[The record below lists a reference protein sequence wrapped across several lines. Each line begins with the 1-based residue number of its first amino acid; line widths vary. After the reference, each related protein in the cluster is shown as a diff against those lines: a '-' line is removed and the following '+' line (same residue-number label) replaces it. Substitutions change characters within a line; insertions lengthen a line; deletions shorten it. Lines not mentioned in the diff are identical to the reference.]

1 MQKLLT
7 PPEVAE
13 VLDVPE
19 RTLADWRH
27 RGTGP
32 PWLRVGR
39 HARYPEAGLAGWIE
53 QGVAQA
59 VTR

>member
-1 MQKLLT
+1 MRPLLT
-7 PPEVAE
+7 PAEAAE
-13 VLDVPE
+13 VLGVPP

-39 HARYPEAGLAGWIE
+39 HARYPADDFDAWVASGVEQAAG
-53 QGVAQA
+53 
-59 VTR
+59 